1 MVVNFKVFKKCAPNG
16 KVTLYLGKRDFIDH
30 LSSVEPID
38 GVIVLHDEY
47 LRDRRKIFG
56 QVVCSFRYGREEDE
70 VMGLNFQKE
79 LYLASECVYPAD
91 EKAVKPPLTKLQERL
106 MKKLGDNAFPFTF
119 QIPPNA
125 PASVSLQQKTQE
137 GNEQPC
143 GIQYFVKIFAGDSE
157 TDRTHRRSTVRKERH
172 LRNRAVYDNNNID
185 PLLRSLW
192 ASARCSSR
200 PLSRVRSRA
209 RWCART
215 LC

>member
-1 MVVNFKVFKKCAPNG
+1 MVVNFKVFKKCSPNG

-47 LRDRRKIFG
+47 LRDHRKIFG

-79 LYLASECVYPAD
+79 LYLVSECVVPAD
-91 EKAVKPPLTKLQERL
+91 EKVEKPPLTKLQERL

-125 PASVSLQQKTQE
+125 PASISLQQKNE
-137 GNEQPC
+137 DGNNDQPC
-143 GIQYFVKIFAGDSE
+143 GIQYFVKIFAGESE
-157 TDRTHRRSTVRKERH
+157 TDRTHRRSTVGEI
-172 LRNRAVYDNNNID
+172 AV
-185 PLLRSLW
+185 
-192 ASARCSSR
+192 
-200 PLSRVRSRA
+200 
-209 RWCART
+209 
-215 LC
+215 